1 MNPILYAIPVFLV
14 TILLEAWVARRRGI
28 ATYDIP
34 DALTSLHFGVLSQV
48 WGAFTAFIFIGM
60 WTFWQI
66 RGAKLKKLARTW
78 N

>member
-1 MNPILYAIPVFLV
+1 MIDSGKPISGPLKIVSGWDHRMAVSAADGNRTLYRDRLV
-14 TILLEAWVARRRGI
+14 VKAGLL
-28 ATYDIP
+28 TP
-34 DALTSLHFGVLSQV
+34 
-48 WGAFTAFIFIGM
+48 FIFMGM